1 MKKIIGLFIGIGI
14 LIVIGIGGIVYMDNN
29 EGVHMKS
36 DPNSLLKQEQLALY
50 IARNYES
57 VKEIKFENT
66 YEVKKTGTWHVSAI
80 INKSNLLK
88 FSLEESRSIKNP
100 RIGYDPDKFQLV
112 EKAEPDNSDLSHI
125 KVIYIGDKN
134 E

>member
-66 YEVKKTGTWHVSAI
+66 YEVKKTGTWHV
-80 INKSNLLK
+80 L
-88 FSLEESRSIKNP
+88 
-100 RIGYDPDKFQLV
+100 
-112 EKAEPDNSDLSHI
+112 
-125 KVIYIGDKN
+125 
-134 E
+134 